1 MDPALPGK
9 GGNIMATISAMANNT
24 YAMYKMAQNNGLSL
38 FGTSTSSTSTAKSTS
53 SATSSTSLSSI
64 SSNAKSSSEA
74 IVNSWKNAATQASED
89 MKTLTSIKSGIQG
102 LMSSYTSTNK
112 AFYAEYDSTMS
123 DLKDAA
129 STVKYMNFDFGKDD
143 ITTNA
148 DGTKTYSSGL
158 KAAIKNVSNLVSAYN
173 DALQFTSDN
182 AEVSDRMKALSSNF
196 ADTTYH
202 AGQYSTV
209 GITVDTKT
217 GALSLDEDKLAK
229 ALTENSDATEYT
241 LGRSGLAGKAETHI
255 EQANH
260 QRSKLFPSMKQ
271 MIGGEM
277 EVASLYTGKALQG
290 MTTYASV
297 GNLLNFM
304 F

>member
-1 MDPALPGK
+1 
-9 GGNIMATISAMANNT
+9 
-24 YAMYKMAQNNGLSL
+24 
-38 FGTSTSSTSTAKSTS
+38 
-53 SATSSTSLSSI
+53 
-64 SSNAKSSSEA
+64 
-74 IVNSWKNAATQASED
+74 
-89 MKTLTSIKSGIQG
+89 
-102 LMSSYTSTNK
+102 
-112 AFYAEYDSTMS
+112 
-123 DLKDAA
+123 
-129 STVKYMNFDFGKDD
+129 
-143 ITTNA
+143 
-148 DGTKTYSSGL
+148 
-158 KAAIKNVSNLVSAYN
+158 
-173 DALQFTSDN
+173 
-182 AEVSDRMKALSSNF
+182 MKALSSNF